1 LRIIVGE
8 RFRLPQVEG
17 DIFRSL
23 VKEAGLQY
31 DKTKGYLASS
41 KTDLSLVTNILRNA
55 LKEEVVVMLKCFICG
70 TSIECEECK
79 YKDACQSFKVF
90 QSCICKDCDSK
101 EESSNIYSMRFT
113 ELVI

>member
-1 LRIIVGE
+1 LKIIVGE

-41 KTDLSLVTNILRNA
+41 ETDLGLVTSILGKA

-70 TSIECEECK
+70 ASIDCEECK
-79 YKDACQSFKVF
+79 YKDACQSSKIF
-90 QSCICKDCDSK
+90 QSCICKDCDTK
-101 EESSNIYSMRFT
+101 EEVSNIYSMRFT
-113 ELVI
+113 ELVE